1 MHRDRKSA
9 QKQIIF
15 ILKLTNFWSLE
26 NPLKCGKQMFE
37 NKTTEKKKV
46 VLNVSALLLCL
57 FFFLNLHQFVET
69 PEVKL
74 AGQGRG

>member
-37 NKTTEKKKV
+37 NKTAEKKKV

-57 FFFLNLHQFVET
+57 GFF
-69 PEVKL
+69 
-74 AGQGRG
+74 